1 MKTKGRQIL
10 NNWLLLWGAWTLF
23 AIYFVSESML
33 YKSVNGIKVT
43 IGPLVA
49 NYLAEGYLWAL
60 FTPVLFRLCK
70 RYQVPAPRWFANTL
84 KQLPWSL
91 AITSLFILLYY
102 WVKVGIHHL
111 FDQGPMPLSL
121 RGFYLRIFHVEYIF
135 YWAIIIVIHL
145 TLYRRQL
152 KEREMRNSELERRLA
167 QSQLQGL
174 KMQLHPHFLFNTLN
188 SIQTLVDSDSAAA
201 KKMITRLSDF
211 LRLTLHNSGA
221 SEIPLKEELDF
232 IKNYLKICE
241 IRFGDRLAVEFDVE
255 PAALDATLPN
265 LILQPLVEN
274 AIKHGVAPQAR
285 GGRIRIGARRS
296 ATFLSIQVEDDGPG
310 PRNGDGGGQGQGLGL
325 ANVAGLLRHLYGE
338 NHRFVFGRGP
348 RGGFLV
354 ELAIPQTPP
363 K

>member
-43 IGPLVA
+43 LGPLLA

-60 FTPVLFRLCK
+60 LTPGLFRLCK

-91 AITSLFILLYY
+91 AITSVFILLYY
-102 WVKVGIHHL
+102 WAKVGIHLL
-111 FDQGPMPLSL
+111 FNQGPMPLSL

-152 KEREMRNSELERRLA
+152 KEREVRNSELERRLA
-167 QSQLQGL
+167 QAQLQGL

-188 SIQTLVDSDSAAA
+188 SIQTLVDTDSTAA
-201 KKMITRLSDF
+201 KKMIARLSDF
-211 LRLTLHNSGA
+211 LRLTLQNSGA
-221 SEIPLKEELDF
+221 SEISLKEELDF

-241 IRFGDRLAVEFDVE
+241 VRFADRLTVEFAVE

-274 AIKHGVAPQAR
+274 AIKHGVAPRAR
-285 GGRIRIGARRS
+285 GGRIRISARRS
-296 ATFLSIQVEDDGPG
+296 ATLLSVQVEDDGPG
-310 PRNGDGGGQGQGLGL
+310 PRDEAHGGLGKGLGL
-325 ANVAGLLRHLYGE
+325 ANVAGMLRHLYGE
-338 NHRFVFGRGP
+338 NHRFAFGRGP

-354 ELAIPQTPP
+354 ELAIPQSPQ